1 MRKIVFIKF
10 VRCIAVILMLC
21 TIIFECIGCK
31 DQEVLDTNDT
41 AVLEEDFS
49 GIYFWD
55 YTIIRADNSSD
66 VLMDEITGFYSVL
79 TEASDHDN
87 IYSIDSD
94 AFYYSE
100 KEILVGHTNR
110 IETQNVIPQI
120 SENEYVIAV
129 IGSKIVILGYNDTVT
144 AIALRYFADNYIVNN
159 ENGTI
164 PSGLFYK
171 AVVSEAEM
179 LKFENQ
185 KNYVFI
191 DTNVEHKFIA
201 TDIINYSLV
210 VFDLNLCDG
219 NFQRLADD
227 SAIVWEWKSRED
239 PNCKFSNKIIRSIS
253 GVKFRYSEY
262 YQKEVVIACANFGWV
277 GVIDYENCS
286 LIWECELPTG
296 PHSVEMLPN
305 GDVIVASAADD
316 GALIYI
322 PLSVGVTE
330 PTHSIVSPSCHGVSW
345 DNESKCLWVLEL
357 NGIYACK
364 IENMGTNAAKLV
376 RVEGSGD
383 TFKGDKGGHA
393 LAKITGETGKYWVSA
408 INKLWIFDTKTQTL
422 TVAPSKYSKKNIK
435 GICSFV
441 DGTVIESIAGLYG
454 NNKYSWGSDGFIIIT
469 KDTTTDQVNIFTDVS
484 FKKREFYKIQTFTK
498 DY

>member
-1 MRKIVFIKF
+1 MKLIKYSVTIFIVCAIILGSVACESNEISEIGNIKE
-10 VRCIAVILMLC
+10 
-21 TIIFECIGCK
+21 T
-31 DQEVLDTNDT
+31 D
-41 AVLEEDFS
+41 EEFS
-49 GIYFWD
+49 GICFFD
-55 YTIIRADNSSD
+55 YAIIRSEKSSD
-66 VLMDEITGFYSVL
+66 VLTDEIARFYKDL
-79 TEASDHDN
+79 TKISEHDAV
-87 IYSIDSD
+87 YSIDSD
-94 AFYYSE
+94 TIYASE
-100 KEILVGHTNR
+100 EEILIGHTNR
-110 IETQNVIPQI
+110 SETQDILSQI

-129 IGSKIVILGYNDTVT
+129 VGNKIVITGLNDTVT
-144 AIALRYFADNYIVNN
+144 SMAVRYFSDNYIVNN
-159 ENGTI
+159 IKGII
-164 PSGLFYK
+164 PSDLFYK
-171 AVVSEAEM
+171 AVVSESEII
-179 LKFENQ
+179 KFENE

-191 DTNVEHKFIA
+191 DSSVDHKFIA
-201 TDIINYSLV
+201 TDIINFSLV
-210 VFDLNLCDG
+210 VYDLNLCNG
-219 NFQRLADD
+219 NLQRLTDG
-227 SAIVWEWKSRED
+227 SAVIWEWRSRED

-262 YQKEVVIACANFGWV
+262 YKRDVVIACANFGWV

-305 GDVIVASAADD
+305 GDVVVASAAEA
-316 GALIYI
+316 GALSYI
-322 PLSVGVTE
+322 PISAGATE
-330 PTHSIVSPSCHGVSW
+330 PTHSIVSPSCHGVCW
-345 DNESKCLWVLEL
+345 DTENECLWVLEL

-364 IENMGTNAAKLV
+364 IENMGTSAAKFV

-454 NNKYSWGSDGFIIIT
+454 NNKHSWGSDGFSVIT
-469 KDTTTDQVNIFTDVS
+469 RDTATDQVSVFTDVP
-484 FKKREFYKIQTFTK
+484 FEKREFYKIQTFTK